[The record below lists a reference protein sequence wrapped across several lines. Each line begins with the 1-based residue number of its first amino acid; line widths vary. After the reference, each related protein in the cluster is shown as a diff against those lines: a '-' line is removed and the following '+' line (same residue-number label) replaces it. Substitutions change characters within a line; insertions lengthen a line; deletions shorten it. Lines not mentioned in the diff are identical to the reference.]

1 MTGIIQEMRKVV
13 ADVIGDDQ
21 KSSEVVHALMQRFG
35 GERLYL
41 PHNDYEHRNREI
53 RELHQ
58 NGVSQEHLAK
68 RYRLSIKTV
77 YRIIGG

>member
-13 ADVIGDDQ
+13 AEVIGDETQ
-21 KSSEVVHALMQRFG
+21 SSAVVHALMQRFG

-53 RELHQ
+53 RELHET
-58 NGVSQEHLAK
+58 GVSQEQLAK
-68 RYRLSIKTV
+68 RYRLSVKTV